1 MRRCWAS
8 GHLVE
13 VDSPDGTTLDR
24 GDFPELEQL
33 NDRGPQTGEALAA
46 TLDLDRRQG

>member
-1 MRRCWAS
+1 MYLRDPA

-13 VDSPDGTTLDR
+13 VDWPDVGTLDR

-33 NDRGPQTGEALAA
+33 NHCVPQTGEALAA
-46 TLDLDRRQG
+46 TFYLDRRQE